1 MVDITDQENFR
12 PKVFLQG
19 VLGFDRRQIVA
30 SRDDA
35 TVEDEEIVRTRI
47 KHYILATSANAVAG
61 EGDKKINCHMAG
73 DASFHGSGTKL
84 LPLRGG
90 GLVLTYRNYSKAASA
105 GKENLPMVLFSL

>member
-1 MVDITDQENFR
+1 MVGITDQKNFR

-35 TVEDEEIVRTRI
+35 TVEDEEIVLTRI

-61 EGDKKINCHMAG
+61 QGNKKINCHMVG
-73 DASFHGSGTKL
+73 DASFHENGTKL
-84 LPLRGG
+84 LPLRGR
-90 GLVLTYRNYSKAASA
+90 LVLTYRNYSKAACT
-105 GKENLPMVLFSL
+105 GKENLRMVFLIL